1 MLKDFSVLCFT
12 FTTTTVILQCMGD
25 KSSRKGFDS
34 IAVEIATRGWQTTTL
49 RDEIYVQLCKQTTG
63 NEKV

>member
-1 MLKDFSVLCFT
+1 
-12 FTTTTVILQCMGD
+12 MGD
-25 KSSRKGFDS
+25 KSSRKSFDTL
-34 IAVEIATRGWQTTTL
+34 AVEITTRGWQTATL